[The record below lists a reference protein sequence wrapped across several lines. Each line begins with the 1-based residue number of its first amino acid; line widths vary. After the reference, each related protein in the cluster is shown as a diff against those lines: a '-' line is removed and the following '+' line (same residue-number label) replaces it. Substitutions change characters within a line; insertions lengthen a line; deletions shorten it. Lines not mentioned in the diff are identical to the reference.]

1 MLAWRWCW
9 GRLCFMSRLHW
20 RLRPH
25 LSWLRLRCRLT
36 RRSTLTWVALLR
48 SSMLHGGVM
57 LRHQL
62 LLLSLLLGLCL
73 RVLLLLHC
81 LILSKLRA
89 QMRWQVNLKLLR
101 ISLHSSHLLRVHPL
115 VSAMRETHH
124 SILLH
129 HVLLLMLLLLLLAQH
144 CLALLSLHGQSRI
157 LGKHLLLLLL
167 EHVGLRREM
176 RQRVRTRTW
185 TTHSRL
191 HSHHRPSLRNVRSV
205 RTRDSRMHLHRLAHG
220 LTRIWTRTG
229 THGVTMWNAGLLD
242 TTRMMRICAS
252 HHLDL

>member
-1 MLAWRWCW
+1 
-9 GRLCFMSRLHW
+9 
-20 RLRPH
+20 
-25 LSWLRLRCRLT
+25 
-36 RRSTLTWVALLR
+36 
-48 SSMLHGGVM
+48 MLHGGVM

-81 LILSKLRA
+81 LILSKLRT

-157 LGKHLLLLLL
+157 LGNCFTL
-167 EHVGLRREM
+167 
-176 RQRVRTRTW
+176 
-185 TTHSRL
+185 
-191 HSHHRPSLRNVRSV
+191 RSV
-205 RTRDSRMHLHRLAHG
+205 YERIGELERHDLH
-220 LTRIWTRTG
+220 ICCCCCWN
-229 THGVTMWNAGLLD
+229 MWA
-242 TTRMMRICAS
+242 
-252 HHLDL
+252 